1 MGYHRDFTCYYP
13 ISDIRG
19 VQLEE
24 EAPSWRPST
33 QVCGLTPRILSSNF
47 TNDWNIT
54 SLSNPGWNH
63 QPLNITKL
71 KMASSWSIPRG
82 VSSQITEVS
91 LNPGRGP
98 HPTGD
103 LSVIK
108 PRFQRVLYSNR
119 HRVWG
124 QGEREVKHW
133 NIFLWTC
140 EHVSKM
146 REFLQNNPLKTMR
159 IRSCVFDDT
168 AKSHILSHLKL
179 SAWKKKDTLW

>member
-24 EAPSWRPST
+24 EVPSWRPST

-146 REFLQNNPLKTMR
+146 REFPQNNPLKTMR
-159 IRSCVFDDT
+159 IMCVWW
-168 AKSHILSHLKL
+168 HRQIPHLE
-179 SAWKKKDTLW
+179 SS